1 MRKIIIVLGILLS
14 GISIHAQEIE
24 ADGQRI
30 EANALIDKTKKTP
43 ILIDVRTSEE
53 YREGTIP
60 GAMSLNIHSD
70 DFNRATEY
78 LPKEREIIVFCQ
90 SGDRSNEAFEMLK
103 SLGFENVSQLVGGYE
118 VWIEANEKR
127 ENK

>member
-1 MRKIIIVLGILLS
+1 MKKIFFLSSFLLCTTLVN
-14 GISIHAQEIE
+14 A
-24 ADGQRI
+24 QRI
-30 EANALIDKTKKTP
+30 DIDQLEKATARTP
-43 ILIDVRTSEE
+43 ILIDVRTNEE

-70 DFNRATEY
+70 DFKRATEA

-103 SLGFENVSQLVGGYE
+103 SLGFKNVSQLIGGYE
-118 VWIEANEKR
+118 VWREANEQRKD
-127 ENK
+127 K